1 VFSFIF
7 SFTRVDDWFGGGAGG
22 SYGYFVISW
31 LKNMI
36 GPFGA
41 GSIVF
46 ILLVVWMILVNGK
59 IIDAFFGWVDRVTAP
74 KPKKVEEEVVELPQ
88 ESDGPVGNLYADLD
102 AAVPATCEEEDEK
115 TLAPAFEIIGGEV
128 AQDED
133 TLQENVQQEEKK
145 EKKSF
150 LKKDPKK
157 EKIAQLEAQVTE
169 LTEKLAKEKDGYLR
183 LMAEFDN
190 FRRRTSQEKLELV
203 SMASTDTIKG
213 LLPVL
218 DDCERA
224 LNVLKESSDSEAA
237 KEGTELIYHKLMS
250 YLQSKGL
257 AVIEAAG
264 QPFDTDLHEAVAQ
277 FPVQEEE
284 QKGKV
289 FDVVQTGYTLNGK
302 VIRFAK
308 VVVGI

>member
-1 VFSFIF
+1 MSEN
-7 SFTRVDDWFGGGAGG
+7 TQ
-22 SYGYFVISW
+22 
-31 LKNMI
+31 KE
-36 GPFGA
+36 
-41 GSIVF
+41 
-46 ILLVVWMILVNGK
+46 VNVQEENLETP
-59 IIDAFFGWVDRVTAP
+59 AAEQMQETAQ
-74 KPKKVEEEVVELPQ
+74 EEVQ
-88 ESDGPVGNLYADLD
+88 TA
-102 AAVPATCEEEDEK
+102 
-115 TLAPAFEIIGGEV
+115 
-128 AQDED
+128 
-133 TLQENVQQEEKK
+133 QEEPAQE

-150 LKKDPKK
+150 LKRGNKDKAKIEELQKK
-157 EKIAQLEAQVTE
+157 VEELENKV
-169 LTEKLAKEKDGYLR
+169 AKDKDDYIR

-224 LNVLKESSDSEAA
+224 LAVLKDSDDSDAA
-237 KEGTELIYHKLMS
+237 KEGTELIYNKLMS
-250 YLQSKGL
+250 YLNTKGL
-257 AVIEAAG
+257 AVIEAKD

>member
-1 VFSFIF
+1 MSENTQKEKEQMAQEEMVQE
-7 SFTRVDDWFGGGAGG
+7 VPQAEE
-22 SYGYFVISW
+22 
-31 LKNMI
+31 
-36 GPFGA
+36 
-41 GSIVF
+41 
-46 ILLVVWMILVNGK
+46 
-59 IIDAFFGWVDRVTAP
+59 TAP
-74 KPKKVEEEVVELPQ
+74 AKEEE
-88 ESDGPVGNLYADLD
+88 A
-102 AAVPATCEEEDEK
+102 
-115 TLAPAFEIIGGEV
+115 APA
-128 AQDED
+128 
-133 TLQENVQQEEKK
+133 QE

-150 LKKDPKK
+150 LKRGNKDKAKIEELEKK
-157 EKIAQLEAQVTE
+157 VAELEEKT
-169 LTEKLAKEKDGYLR
+169 AKDKDDYIR

-190 FRRRTSQEKLELV
+190 FRRRTAQEKLELV

-224 LNVLKESSDSEAA
+224 LKVLLESNDSDAA
-237 KEGTELIYHKLMS
+237 KEGTELILNKLMS
-250 YLQSKGL
+250 YLKSKGL
-257 AVIEAAG
+257 AVIEAMN

>member
-1 VFSFIF
+1 MSENTQKDVAKD
-7 SFTRVDDWFGGGAGG
+7 VQEE
-22 SYGYFVISW
+22 
-31 LKNMI
+31 
-36 GPFGA
+36 
-41 GSIVF
+41 
-46 ILLVVWMILVNGK
+46 LV
-59 IIDAFFGWVDRVTAP
+59 
-74 KPKKVEEEVVELPQ
+74 Q
-88 ESDGPVGNLYADLD
+88 ES
-102 AAVPATCEEEDEK
+102 T
-115 TLAPAFEIIGGEV
+115 
-128 AQDED
+128 AQE
-133 TLQENVQQEEKK
+133 TQQKEEKK

-150 LKKDPKK
+150 LKKDAKK
-157 EKIAQLEAQVTE
+157 EKTAELEKKIEE
-169 LTEKLAKEKDGYLR
+169 LENKVAKDKDDYIR

-190 FRRRTSQEKLELV
+190 FRRRTAQEKLELV

-224 LNVLKESSDSEAA
+224 LKVLLESDDSDAA

-257 AVIEAAG
+257 AVIEATG
-264 QPFDTDLHEAVAQ
+264 KEFDTDQHEAVAQ
-277 FPVQEEE
+277 FPVPEEDK
-284 QKGKV
+284 KGKV